1 MYEQIQQS
9 VKFLKKI
16 FHDRTPHAALVLG
29 SGLGPL
35 ADELENRI
43 AIPFGD
49 IPHFCRSTAP
59 DHAGQ
64 LVLGTLSGKTILCMQ
79 GRLHGYE
86 GYTPSDVSYP
96 IPVLKAL
103 GAKAVILTNAAGGI
117 NTDFSAGDFMVIDDH
132 INFTGKS
139 PLTGTNDDKVGAR
152 FPDMCHVYSQQL
164 RDLADEA
171 ALACG
176 ISLHHGVYVGV
187 NGPQYETA
195 AEIRMFRAMGGDAV
209 GMSTVFESIAASHC
223 GLPVLAI
230 SMITN
235 MAAGITGNS
244 LSDEEV
250 KQMANARGQLFRT
263 LIRQIISMM
272 E

>member
-1 MYEQIQQS
+1 MGAKE
-9 VKFLKKI
+9 FLKKI
-16 FHDRTPHAALVLG
+16 FRNRTPDIALVLG

-35 ADELENRI
+35 AEELENRV

-49 IPHFCRSTAP
+49 IPHFCCSTAP

-64 LVLGTLSGKTILCMQ
+64 LVLGTLAGKTVLCMQ

-86 GYTPSDVSYP
+86 GYTPAGVSYP

-139 PLTGTNDDKVGAR
+139 PLTGTNDDKVGTR
-152 FPDMCHVYSQQL
+152 FPDMCHVYPKEL
-164 RDLADEA
+164 RDLADQA
-171 ALACG
+171 AQACG
-176 ISLHHGVYVGV
+176 VTLHHGVYVGV

-230 SMITN
+230 SMITY
-235 MAAGITGNS
+235 MAAGITGNA
-244 LSDEEV
+244 LSDDEV
-250 KQMANARGQLFRT
+250 KQMANVRGQLFRT
-263 LIRQIISMM
+263 LIRQIISIMK
-272 E
+272 

>member
-1 MYEQIQQS
+1 MYEHIQQS
-9 VKFLKKI
+9 ADFLKQA
-16 FHDRTPHAALVLG
+16 FQGQVPEAALVLG

-35 ADELENRI
+35 AEELENQI
-43 AIPFGD
+43 AVPFRE
-49 IPHFCRSTAP
+49 IPHFCCSTAP
-59 DHAGQ
+59 DHAGR
-64 LVLGTLSGKTILCMQ
+64 LILGQLSGKTILCMQ

-86 GYTPSDVSYP
+86 GYTPAEVSYP

-117 NTDFSAGDFMVIDDH
+117 NTEFSAGDFMVIDDH

-139 PLTGTNDDKVGAR
+139 PLTGVNDDYVGPR
-152 FPDMCHVYSQQL
+152 FPDMCHVYSKAL

-171 ALACG
+171 AQICG
-176 ISLHHGVYVGV
+176 IKLHHGVYVGV

-195 AEIRMFRAMGGDAV
+195 AEIRMFRTLGGDAV
-209 GMSTVFESIAASHC
+209 GMSTVFESIAASHS

-235 MAAGITGNS
+235 MAAGITGNA

-250 KQMANARGQLFRT
+250 KQMANKRGQRFRAF
-263 LIRQIISMM
+263 IRQVIAQM
-272 E
+272 

>member
-9 VKFLKKI
+9 VAFLKKV
-16 FHDRTPHAALVLG
+16 FHNRTPDIALVLG

-49 IPHFCRSTAP
+49 IPHFCCSTAP

-86 GYTPSDVSYP
+86 GYTPTGVSYP

-139 PLTGTNDDKVGAR
+139 PLTGTNDDKVGPR
-152 FPDMCHVYSQQL
+152 FPDMCHVYPKAL

-171 ALACG
+171 AQQCG
-176 ISLHHGVYVGV
+176 IQLHHGVYVGV

-223 GLPVLAI
+223 KLPVLAI

-235 MAAGITGNS
+235 MAAGITGNA

-250 KQMANARGQLFRT
+250 KQMANERGQLFRT
-263 LIRQIISMM
+263 LIRQVIALM
-272 E
+272 